1 MSLAYVHPLFSV
13 ILHYSRAEVP
23 YTDLLFAPV
32 ESSPGSEIASYL
44 DSWVQF
50 FLLRECNFGFTKCFC
65 CLFFVVLWLVG
76 LFVVVMRFFLFAW
89 DVSLW
94 FCLVGFVWLVLFFSP
109 FLASLHVSGQKYV
122 ISFTC
127 LSMCPWCVPL
137 WHPWSALQLDRI
149 GGTGYNVYSP
159 GSLSTTEDSY
169 CALHPGR
176 LHSSDGHWPSPSDF
190 SGIAN
195 EIRET

>member
-94 FCLVGFVWLVLFFSP
+94 FCLVGFVFFTFFGQLTCLRSKICHQFHVP
-109 FLASLHVSGQKYV
+109 LHVSMV
-122 ISFTC
+122 WPPVTPLEC
-127 LSMCPWCVPL
+127 L
-137 WHPWSALQLDRI
+137 AI
-149 GGTGYNVYSP
+149 GSNWWYWVQ
-159 GSLSTTEDSY
+159 
-169 CALHPGR
+169 R
-176 LHSSDGHWPSPSDF
+176 V
-190 SGIAN
+190 
-195 EIRET
+195 